1 MTEISSHKL
10 FKDTYIIREYS
21 EEVISDSHD
30 AGTWGQISCFG
41 I

>member
-1 MTEISSHKL
+1 MIEISSHKL

-21 EEVISDSHD
+21 EEVISDSYE